1 MTDGPPHEG
10 SPTPAAL
17 PVPSI
22 GEATGV
28 VSPPDPMRRVW
39 DLATRVASVDSTVLI
54 AGESGVGK
62 ERLAR
67 WIHQASRR
75 RDGPFVAVNCGAFTD
90 SLLESEL
97 FGHVRGAFTG
107 AVTDRPGLFEAAQH
121 GTLLLD
127 EIGDVSPAVQVR
139 LLRVLQ
145 EREVRR
151 VGETRTRRVDVRVI
165 AATHRDLPR
174 AVREGTFRADLFY
187 RLRVVELLIPPLR
200 DRPAELAPLVRT
212 LLPTIAAR
220 LGRPAP
226 TCSPAAWAAILAYP
240 WPGNIRELEHAL
252 ERACV
257 VASGAEIAVT
267 DLPDA
272 LCPAPDAPPVSAIV
286 HREQRHAELVLASV
300 GGNRRRAAA
309 VLGISPST
317 LKRRL
322 RGATRPRVFA
332 APARTNDRPST
343 ASGHE

>member
-1 MTDGPPHEG
+1 M
-10 SPTPAAL
+10 
-17 PVPSI
+17 
-22 GEATGV
+22 
-28 VSPPDPMRRVW
+28 
-39 DLATRVASVDSTVLI
+39 
-54 AGESGVGK
+54 
-62 ERLAR
+62 
-67 WIHQASRR
+67 
-75 RDGPFVAVNCGAFTD
+75 
-90 SLLESEL
+90 
-97 FGHVRGAFTG
+97 
-107 AVTDRPGLFEAAQH
+107 
-121 GTLLLD
+121 
-127 EIGDVSPAVQVR
+127 
-139 LLRVLQ
+139 
-145 EREVRR
+145 
-151 VGETRTRRVDVRVI
+151 
-165 AATHRDLPR
+165 
-174 AVREGTFRADLFY
+174 
-187 RLRVVELLIPPLR
+187 LIPPLR
-200 DRPAELAPLVRT
+200 DRPTELSPLVRT

-220 LGRPAP
+220 IGRPTP
-226 TCSPAAWAAILAYP
+226 TCSPAAWGAILAYP